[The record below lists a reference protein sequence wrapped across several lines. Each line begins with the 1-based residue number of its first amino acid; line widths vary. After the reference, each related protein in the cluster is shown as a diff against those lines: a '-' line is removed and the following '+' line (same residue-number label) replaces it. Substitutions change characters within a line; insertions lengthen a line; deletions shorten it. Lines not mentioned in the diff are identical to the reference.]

1 MLPLWKKQP
10 QSSTKELMNALKM
23 KTIKDDLLHNS
34 IQPLTAFE
42 QSIVDEIT
50 IATQTHNESNITR
63 TNQYLS
69 FYNTYPEIEWAL
81 LAHLV
86 SRNSGWSMTDL
97 KGEWLSKLLSEK
109 EQKNYFR
116 LLERANWL
124 IFQDAFPQLLLYH
137 YSLQH
142 NQSLF
147 HLLTQFNVSCFME
160 PIWNSFLEKQDRS
173 ILSTALIMNEQ
184 HYIEKR
190 VIHNPFFKQAVLD
203 TLDFKIQE
211 WLGLTQILFPYA
223 NKGKQKEIHFSG
235 HTVYQFASISSR
247 INFGKKLYATLFSN
261 SKRLRS
267 IVHWAE
273 KHPHTGSRK
282 DYWPHLF
289 HTVRES
295 PPGKLSIKLE
305 RCRIRKGATRIYSPP
320 LNIAWEI
327 IDHSPS
333 SPDDWFTHWDLA
345 SPLLTPPTSTE
356 ENIKEAHCEALSKIE
371 LAVAAKQIIFHR
383 RE

>member
-1 MLPLWKKQP
+1 MHPIWKKQP
-10 QSSTKELMNALKM
+10 KASTKDLMNALKM

-34 IQPLTAFE
+34 IQSLTAFE
-42 QSIVDEIT
+42 QNIIDEIT
-50 IATQTHNESNITR
+50 ASTQTHNESNITR

-69 FYNTYPEIEWAL
+69 FYNAYPEIEWAL

-124 IFQDAFPQLLLYH
+124 IFQDAYPQLLLYH
-137 YSLQH
+137 YSIQH

-147 HLLTQFNVSCFME
+147 HLLTHFNVSRFME

-173 ILSTALIMNEQ
+173 TLSTALIMNEQ

-223 NKGKQKEIHFSG
+223 NKKKQNEIHFGG
-235 HTVYQFASISSR
+235 HTVHQFASISSR

-267 IVHWAE
+267 IVHWAQ

-289 HTVRES
+289 HTIRDS

-305 RCRIRKGATRIYSPP
+305 RCQLRKGAARIYSPP

-327 IDHSPS
+327 IEHHPPSPE
-333 SPDDWFTHWDLA
+333 DWFTNWDLA
-345 SPLLTPPTSTE
+345 EPLTTPPVSTE
-356 ENIKEAHCEALSKIE
+356 ENMKESHCEALSKIE

-383 RE
+383 KV